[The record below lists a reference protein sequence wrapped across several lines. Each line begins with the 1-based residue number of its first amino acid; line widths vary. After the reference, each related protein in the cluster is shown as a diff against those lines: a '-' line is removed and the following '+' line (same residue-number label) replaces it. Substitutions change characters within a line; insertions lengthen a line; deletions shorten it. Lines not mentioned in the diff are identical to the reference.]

1 VIERKYNQETSELAE
16 AGLSST
22 RFLAKEGEKIVSQ
35 ALVVEYRNQTAIPFG
50 YVVYVQT
57 QQEYRGLGLA
67 GGVMN
72 KVNKF
77 LEEKGIMGVLE
88 NKINKNDPGFRLY
101 QDRGW
106 RESKKY
112 ENWMIYGGKQAAEAQ
127 INEVIEYLV
136 NQKIE
141 DEYDFEIKEIDID
154 RRS

>member
-1 VIERKYNQETSELAE
+1 MIERKYNQETSELAE

-67 GGVMN
+67 GGVMD
-72 KVNKF
+72 KVNNF
-77 LEEKGIMGVLE
+77 LEGKEMVGVLE
-88 NKINKNDPGFRLY
+88 NKISKNDPGFRLY